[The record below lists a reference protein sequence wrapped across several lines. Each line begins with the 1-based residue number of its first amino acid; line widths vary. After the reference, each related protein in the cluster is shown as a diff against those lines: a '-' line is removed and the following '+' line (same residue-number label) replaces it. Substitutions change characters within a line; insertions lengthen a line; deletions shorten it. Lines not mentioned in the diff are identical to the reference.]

1 MNLFLKLIL
10 ITLFL
15 FNLNAS
21 ESFEQIIITKTSQK
35 SNLGAIKKKLDS
47 INVKMFVQKV
57 DSYYLVYSP
66 RYDDMA
72 QANKSLKKINY
83 YFPYARLIE
92 RDVKNEEKKEKE
104 TTEEVTSTSTNE
116 NNFFIALGASLSNIS
131 GTTADTNAS
140 ALTSN
145 GTSYAV
151 EAGYK
156 FNENIFATLGYIDS
170 STSDINVNNM
180 YASVNYNMSV
190 TNDLSMYVGFIG
202 GFSTLELTG
211 YPTSTSSSSALLG
224 GQLGVMYEVTDYMS
238 VYSVYKGLLMSH
250 SVELIDAGSSVEFS
264 FLHNLQTGVR
274 FKF

>member
-1 MNLFLKLIL
+1 MNLFHKLLL

-21 ESFEQIIITKTSQK
+21 ESFEQIIITKTSHK
-35 SNLGAIKKKLDS
+35 SNLGAIKRKLDS

-57 DSYYLVYSP
+57 DSYYLVYSQ
-66 RYDDMA
+66 RYSDA
-72 QANKSLKKINY
+72 SEANKSLQKINH
-83 YFPYARLIE
+83 YFPYARF
-92 RDVKNEEKKEKE
+92 VEKE
-104 TTEEVTSTSTNE
+104 AKHEDQQETVTKETSSSRNE
-116 NNFFIALGASLSNIS
+116 NNFFIALGVSLSNLS
-131 GTTADTNAS
+131 ATTSDANAS
-140 ALTSN
+140 KLSHS
-145 GTSYAV
+145 GISYAL
-151 EAGYK
+151 EAGYM
-156 FNENIFATLGYIDS
+156 FNERIFATIGYMNS
-170 STSDINVNNM
+170 STSDIDVNNI
-180 YASVNYNMSV
+180 YAGVNYKMNF

-211 YPTSTSSSSALLG
+211 YPTSTSSSSALLD